1 MAFIRS
7 LDLEIDLLGANLLYT
22 ILLCQHWMM
31 MTFHGTIAS
40 LQSYQKMII
49 KKTSTMTSTCILIKQ
64 RTRVVSMMK
73 VTMVVEDTMMEVTM
87 VVEDIMTEV
96 TMVVEDF
103 MMEVTVVVEKMAAVG
118 LTLE

>member
-1 MAFIRS
+1 MGAFIRS

-22 ILLCQHWMM
+22 ILLCLHWMM

-87 VVEDIMTEV
+87 VA
-96 TMVVEDF
+96 
-103 MMEVTVVVEKMAAVG
+103 VVEKMAAVG
-118 LTLE
+118 LTLEKWTSHL